1 MEKQTTKNQKKQ
13 DADLLWLSIATG
25 LACFGALVYTIY
37 LWIL

>member
-13 DADLLWLSIATG
+13 DADLLWLSISTAI
-25 LACFGALVYTIY
+25 ACFGALVYTIY